1 MGLFQ
6 RIRERNRIKKV
17 MSSLRETQ
25 SFLLAFLLAPAHME
39 RLTQETER
47 EFWLQRASSLETL
60 LAHARNTVQDGVAKE
75 MGHLTNTA
83 IAPFVQKDIATARKA
98 LIMNIHRLAQE
109 RFCSKLHRRISDI
122 ISRFSGSMA
131 PPSSDALSST
141 LEQTP
146 LLPQGVR
153 FIHYGPDYLIATVEQ
168 RPQMRSIRYIHV
180 DDPITISLPYVVFV
194 VLVMK
199 GCVPVMRAFFR
210 TTPLTSLNDHLLRAA
225 LPNIDPNGTVC
236 IGQGNGGPVTTASYA
251 ERLTTVIDLFW
262 SSFFTTSW
270 TEGVVRARSLFRH
283 GRAKNRPSRH
293 EITTGEFTGIL
304 RDWETLSKESP
315 SFVLSAQ
322 WESYPDTLSSV
333 IQKLANTDRA
343 VNPKDNAPEKILH
356 DYIDR
361 SAHAVATDIASACL
375 EWLSGEHPSSIVPK
389 SAEEMDGLL
398 HEAVTRIHDL
408 VAHAYTGVA
417 ETVYRKD
424 SKDGTLENILR
435 LERETLSLLLGDE
448 SFILATLRDTRARG
462 EDK

>member
-1 MGLFQ
+1 M
-6 RIRERNRIKKV
+6 
-17 MSSLRETQ
+17 
-25 SFLLAFLLAPAHME
+25 
-39 RLTQETER
+39 
-47 EFWLQRASSLETL
+47 
-60 LAHARNTVQDGVAKE
+60 
-75 MGHLTNTA
+75 
-83 IAPFVQKDIATARKA
+83 
-98 LIMNIHRLAQE
+98 
-109 RFCSKLHRRISDI
+109 
-122 ISRFSGSMA
+122 
-131 PPSSDALSST
+131 
-141 LEQTP
+141 
-146 LLPQGVR
+146 
-153 FIHYGPDYLIATVEQ
+153 
-168 RPQMRSIRYIHV
+168 
-180 DDPITISLPYVVFV
+180 
-194 VLVMK
+194 
-199 GCVPVMRAFFR
+199 
-210 TTPLTSLNDHLLRAA
+210 
-225 LPNIDPNGTVC
+225 
-236 IGQGNGGPVTTASYA
+236 
-251 ERLTTVIDLFW
+251 
-262 SSFFTTSW
+262 
-270 TEGVVRARSLFRH
+270 
-283 GRAKNRPSRH
+283 
-293 EITTGEFTGIL
+293 
-304 RDWETLSKESP
+304 
-315 SFVLSAQ
+315 LSAQ